1 MWLLDLKIKYYLQ
14 VKIIQITIST
24 FFPSIGKTLEEI
36 TLSLSNQIIFL
47 PPLIMILPQ
56 FVEIGGIIY
65 AAPISDLIAF
75 LIAVAFLIPELKKI
89 PHSDEAQIAE
99 KYKINMLNPIQN
111 KVL

>member
-1 MWLLDLKIKYYLQ
+1 MVAGSANKILLTGKNHTNYNIN
-14 VKIIQITIST
+14 

-36 TLSLSNQIIFL
+36 TLSLSKQIIFL

-89 PHSDEAQIAE
+89 PHSDEAQVTE